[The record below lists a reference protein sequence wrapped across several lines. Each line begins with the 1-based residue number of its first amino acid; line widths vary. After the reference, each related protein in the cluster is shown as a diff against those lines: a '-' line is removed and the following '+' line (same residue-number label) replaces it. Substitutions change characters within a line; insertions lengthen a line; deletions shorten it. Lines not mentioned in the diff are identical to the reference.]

1 MQRFVGSAT
10 VPTKKTLNQ
19 VVLLGKRLFESLYKE
34 RGTDYGVFILM
45 WALGRSPMTEADE
58 LNEYRMSNK
67 EFRMMKFNFFYLLLR
82 RSLFVVRYS
91 AVRF

>member
-1 MQRFVGSAT
+1 
-10 VPTKKTLNQ
+10 
-19 VVLLGKRLFESLYKE
+19 
-34 RGTDYGVFILM
+34 
-45 WALGRSPMTEADE
+45 MTQAEA

-67 EFRMMKFNFFYLLLR
+67 EFRMMKFNFFFLPLR